1 MKNASI
7 YRAPLADIRFVVW
20 QQNRLEACFAVN
32 YPHLTRA
39 CVDQVL
45 EEAAAF
51 AENRLS
57 TSYQQADREECWMDE
72 FGEVHVPASYPALL
86 AQFRHVWGERL
97 KPLDQGGLGL
107 PPLAQYAV
115 LEMFMGAHPAFMTY
129 IGFNGPAIQLLT
141 RYGTQEQLATYGPA
155 LSEYRWTSCL
165 CITEANAGSDLSR
178 ITTQAERQN
187 DGRYLISGEK
197 HFISAGMHS
206 LAENIVYFVL
216 ARIKDGPQGV
226 SGLSCFIVPRFDQG
240 VDNQVRCREVVK
252 KMGLKGCANTH
263 LQFGDKGGCYGYLM
277 GEKENIGLVQL
288 LSMMIPARI
297 STGIYALGMASSAY
311 LNALAYAQ
319 QRVQGKQFDRA
330 MSASAPSLPIIAH
343 PDIRRML
350 SKMKAQTEG
359 CRALLGKLGMAE
371 TDYRS
376 ALQQGDHEAA
386 ERQLA
391 FFELLT
397 PLVKAYCSNEA
408 WSVAENAIQV
418 MGGKGYLSAYPVE
431 QYARDCK
438 VLSIWEGTNHIQAQ
452 FLLRDKLGMGLR
464 ETHGLR
470 ALRTRLAA
478 FMEQAQ
484 LCPELEPL
492 VQSLHQAQQALD
504 NSLGELGDH
513 VRKGQLLSVPA
524 CANTLMEM
532 VAELII
538 GWCLIEAAYCARTVA
553 DPVLYASKFATAQ
566 YFISMVMP
574 LSLAKAKQVS
584 YLIQMDSVTNAV
596 FAWDTVDA

>member
-1 MKNASI
+1 MKNLPV
-7 YRAPLADIRFVVW
+7 YRAPLADIRFVIW
-20 QQNRLEACFAVN
+20 EQNQLEESLVIN

-39 CVDQVL
+39 RVDRVL

-51 AENRLS
+51 AQDVLAD
-57 TSYQQADREECWMDE
+57 SYQQADSQECWMDE
-72 FGEVHVPASYPALL
+72 QGKVHVPESYPSLL
-86 AQFRHVWGERL
+86 AQFRQTWGERL
-97 KPLDQGGLGL
+97 KPQDQGGLGL

-129 IGFNGPAIQLLT
+129 VGFNGPAIQLLT
-141 RYGTQEQLATYGPA
+141 RYGTPEQLAEYGPA

-165 CITEANAGSDLSR
+165 CITEAEAGSDLSR
-178 ITTQAERQN
+178 LVTQAERQS

-197 HFISAGMHS
+197 RFISAGMHS
-206 LAENIVYFVL
+206 LAENILYFVL
-216 ARIKDGPQGV
+216 ARVKNGPQGML
-226 SGLSCFIVPRFDQG
+226 GLSCFIVPQFDHG
-240 VDNQVRCREVVK
+240 ADNQVRCREVVK

-263 LQFGDKGGCYGYLM
+263 LQFGENGKCYGYLM
-277 GEKENIGLVQL
+277 GGKENIGLVQL
-288 LSMMIPARI
+288 LSMMTPARI

-311 LNALAYAQ
+311 LNALDYAQ
-319 QRVQGKQFDRA
+319 KRVQGKQFDRA

-371 TDYRS
+371 TDYRT
-376 ALQQGDHEAA
+376 ALQRGEQTAA
-386 ERQLA
+386 EKHLA

-408 WSVAENAIQV
+408 WNVAENAIQV

-464 ETHGLR
+464 ETHALRELR
-470 ALRTRLAA
+470 ARLDA
-478 FMEQAQ
+478 FVAQVKCQA
-484 LCPELEPL
+484 ELAPL
-492 VQSLHQAQQALD
+492 TEALLTAQQALEG
-504 NSLGELGDH
+504 SLTELGDA
-513 VRKGQLLSVPA
+513 VRQGHLLSVPA
-524 CANTLMEM
+524 CANVLMEM

-538 GWCLIEAAYCARTVA
+538 GWCLVEAAYCARTLT
-553 DPVLYASKFATAQ
+553 DPVLRDGKLATAR
-566 YFISMVMP
+566 YF
-574 LSLAKAKQVS
+574 LSTVLTLSGAKAQQVR
-584 YLIQMDSVTNAV
+584 YLIQADSVSNVAFSWNTA
-596 FAWDTVDA
+596 DA